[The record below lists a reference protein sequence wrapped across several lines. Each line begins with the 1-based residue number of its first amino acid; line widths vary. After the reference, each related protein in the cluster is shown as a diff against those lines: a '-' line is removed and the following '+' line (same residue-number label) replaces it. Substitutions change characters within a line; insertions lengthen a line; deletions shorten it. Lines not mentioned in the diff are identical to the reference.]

1 MFVSPD
7 SLALA
12 SIAASPGG
20 TWSMNWFE
28 AWAITKLT
36 ELRPRLSSALH
47 GRQRADIITQQAVSI
62 GVAVVVGGAALVA
75 FYKIVSTVLQGY
87 GTQLSTTGGV
97 AGH

>member
-1 MFVSPD
+1 
-7 SLALA
+7 
-12 SIAASPGG
+12 
-20 TWSMNWFE
+20 MNWFE

-62 GVAVVVGGAALVA
+62 GVAVVVAGAALVA
-75 FYKIVSTVLQGY
+75 FFKVVGTVLQGY
-87 GTQLSTTGGV
+87 GTQLGNPGGA